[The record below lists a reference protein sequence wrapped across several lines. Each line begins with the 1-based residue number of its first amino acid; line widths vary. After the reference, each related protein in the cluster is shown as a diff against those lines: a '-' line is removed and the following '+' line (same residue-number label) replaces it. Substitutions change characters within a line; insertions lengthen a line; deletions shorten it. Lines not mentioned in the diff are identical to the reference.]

1 MLVSSTVGK
10 LCEAKHRI
18 SYLLFLAYWEHLK
31 FAFLPFGLYFL
42 GSLVGDCQQFLYEAF
57 QLKCDLVRLFLFLI
71 LLAYFQV
78 LS

>member
-1 MLVSSTVGK
+1 VGK

-18 SYLLFLAYWEHLK
+18 NYLLFLAYWEHLK

-57 QLKCDLVRLFLFLI
+57 QLECDLV
-71 LLAYFQV
+71 
-78 LS
+78 